1 MGAWEDE
8 VAAAQAKQAKID
20 AAAAARKGSG
30 ENPRILKGGGGGGG
44 GAGGAGQA
52 GGPGSL
58 AGLGMLGAML
68 MQGMHYGQ
76 GANSAASAF
85 GRNAS
90 DSVATA
96 SDASV
101 YDAQKAAM
109 MKQLADAL
117 KSHVPAGP
125 SRGAGY
131 GMGAP
136 SGPSEQ
142 FQLNKAHKEQMYQQD
157 QAYNQKARG
166 AALDFNYQ
174 QRGANM
180 KSKLALQLLHGILGG
195 RGGLNGP
202 RVTTEDSQGIG
213 ERGGVSVPVSLHS
226 TQSVKPGG
234 SDRAQMMA
242 QLLQAITGMI

>member
-1 MGAWEDE
+1 MAS
-8 VAAAQAKQAKID
+8 
-20 AAAAARKGSG
+20 RSGS
-30 ENPRILKGGGGGGG
+30 RTIRY
-44 GAGGAGQA
+44 GAGGNPESVTETAPEVGGVYQASLPAGNRLNDQVDA
-52 GGPGSL
+52 ATKGGLLGPLLAQMLGENAIRYSGPGIGSQDY
-58 AGLGMLGAML
+58 A
-68 MQGMHYGQ
+68 
-76 GANSAASAF
+76 
-85 GRNAS
+85 
-90 DSVATA
+90 
-96 SDASV
+96 
-101 YDAQKAAM
+101 
-109 MKQLADAL
+109 KQTMRDAL
-117 KSHVPAGP
+117 MREGSPIGNARDNMRPAGPAGP

-131 GMGAP
+131 NMGAP

-174 QRGANM
+174 QKGANM